1 VLRVPKSGQAV
12 KSMKENKPIR
22 VLLVEDNAVNAR
34 FAEGLLT
41 QVESQTFQIS
51 VAGTLLAAL
60 DMLVHESFDVAVADL
75 SLPDSQG
82 LETFLTIK
90 RHSPALPVIILTGLD
105 DEATALSA
113 VQQGAQDFLV
123 KGKLTKDVLVRAVT
137 YAIAR
142 NQKPTEAMVRA
153 AEKASILGL
162 LGSNGGVG
170 TTTVAAHLALQL
182 HLQTDQKVLLL
193 DLDCSSTGASFLM
206 KMGARYTLTDATE
219 NLHRLDMELWKGMV
233 STYRDGVDLLPGP
246 GAAGIRDAPTAERIR
261 HVLRFAQSLY
271 YWIVVDLGRLTAS
284 SLAVLEASKELFVI
298 TTPELTALFEASRM
312 LRRLL
317 EAGLSQDK
325 LHLLLNRKAR
335 RLSLSVEDIE
345 KALGYPIYGSIT
357 DTPEEFAGAYAE
369 RRFLDDDLLVHKQI
383 AQVMRKWRGVE
394 EKGPPASGLGFLRRL
409 RAG

>member
-1 VLRVPKSGQAV
+1 
-12 KSMKENKPIR
+12 
-22 VLLVEDNAVNAR
+22 
-34 FAEGLLT
+34 
-41 QVESQTFQIS
+41 
-51 VAGTLLAAL
+51 
-60 DMLVHESFDVAVADL
+60 MLVRESFDVAVADL

-82 LETFLTIK
+82 LETFLTLK
-90 RHSPALPVIILTGLD
+90 RYAPALPVIILTGLD

-123 KGKLTKDVLVRAVT
+123 KGKLTRDVLVRALT

-142 NQKPTEAMVRA
+142 NQKPAEAMARA
-153 AEKASILGL
+153 MASILGL

-170 TTTVAAHLALQL
+170 TTTVAAHWALQL
-182 HLQTDQKVLLL
+182 HQQTDQKVLLL
-193 DLDCSSTGASFLM
+193 DLDCSSTGAAFLM
-206 KMGARYTLTDATE
+206 KMGPRYTLTDVTE

-246 GAAGIRDAPTAERIR
+246 GAAGITDAPSAERIR

-271 YWIVVDLGRLTAS
+271 SWIVVDLGRLTAS
-284 SLAVLEASKELFVI
+284 SLAVLEASRDLFVI
-298 TTPELTALFEASRM
+298 TTPELTALFDASRM

-369 RRFLDDDLLVHKQI
+369 RRFLDEDLLVHKQI
-383 AQVMRKWRGVE
+383 AQVLRKWRGVE

-409 RAG
+409 RAGAG